1 MRFDKRKILAATA
14 AGVFMVG
21 TMSTVVM
28 AGGKG
33 EHSALWCRDTVCSE
47 HGADC
52 QNPGNCAEGT
62 DCQKREDCVNGV
74 NCQNHE
80 ACRNNAVCQNQE
92 DCVNGADTFEGHGEH
107 HGGGHGNHHGK

>member
-14 AGVFMVG
+14 AGVLMVG

-47 HGADC
+47 EITTENKTGC
-52 QNPGNCAEGT
+52 II
-62 DCQKREDCVNGV
+62 
-74 NCQNHE
+74 
-80 ACRNNAVCQNQE
+80 
-92 DCVNGADTFEGHGEH
+92 
-107 HGGGHGNHHGK
+107 